1 VSPTFDPGTIAKA
14 VATPRWT
21 ALVRTGIDAA
31 AVGTWDPQLV
41 RETRVLVPID
51 VQALYVPA
59 GSTEP
64 MVRIPLSL
72 TSPDGQPPAPQPA
85 VLAPGTPRPSGVH
98 LHWAPPDALL
108 RGSLGDHGET
118 NRLQLPSLPDRWIVV
133 RLLVPKGASQAVA
146 TGTIIEADTAK
157 AVPLANYPAGAAAA
171 PQAGRTVAAADLTA
185 SIGGSLNWVGVYDA
199 VLNRLAFFDPLSD
212 LAAIAPNGVEGDQI
226 SYLVAGWWSK
236 PALDPL
242 DSATTSSSLQ
252 TRLQELGWALTDD
265 VEGGDQLQAT
275 HVVSRM
281 KQASIGLTTA
291 TRYAASPEPSV
302 AAATSIEAAISPVD
316 RAFAAS
322 AFADEVAGVV
332 QTEPAVPRSTLL
344 HGCIFGVPIAGAPT
358 VENRP
363 ASSAVGVVLGE
374 QGDDLAAALAS
385 TGLGSATIDAR
396 RATERLL
403 SAFTGHLLDRIG
415 SSDGLVDV
423 EEYEHAAAFVSRD
436 GGPGGTDRLESG
448 RQLGG
453 FAAGR
458 QARSAAVRLS
468 NAAPPVTG
476 MRVTAFAKTK
486 GNLKL
491 ATLDDQRAAVA
502 SWAGP
507 RPDVEPST
515 DAREVVRPAPR
526 LYLPSEAMVAL
537 RGAGRC
543 LRYGVTGRF
552 SQDGLVHCRWP
563 SQVASGISH
572 IVEGSDL
579 VPSLGTGAAPGEVQV
594 LAQECVTINPYLA
607 PWIASVASK
616 AHGLDA
622 GATTNRMVAE
632 AVLRFGTNAVY
643 DGQTSAFQPA
653 ANVPSASARFSAGVT
668 STLITDQL
676 RRFSLVA
683 GTDPYPVGVTAWSQ
697 PWVPLWLEWEARL
710 DVSDR
715 LDGWTLGPVD
725 QERNTDVT
733 PATVARTFRGR
744 SVITTGTASTIASA
758 IRDWMTAEDQR
769 DQNNQGETDK
779 ATEALLGDIATHI
792 ENLDVLA
799 ASLDGIRE
807 RLLGFVYDGGLVQ
820 PRKSDGTLDAPART
834 GDAPIFMRAGA
845 LTVTAA
851 RIVDVF
857 GRTLDVPV
865 NTAIVPARNGVAN
878 APQALLL
885 RPRLTAPTR
894 VLFRFVDPDPAAT
907 TPAEARVDQVDP
919 TKAVN
924 PVAGFLLPDHIDES
938 LEVFDVTGA
947 PIGQLMHEPFGGG
960 VIWEIAPGR
969 PGPPDAGPLFDLTGG
984 TEHVGFFAA
993 GVVAADAKARA
1004 GLPADPATE
1013 SALSALLRAIDT
1025 TLWTVDAFRALGSEH
1040 IAGLVGRP
1048 MAVVRARLT
1057 LSVEPDLGLDASAAA
1072 AALSDR
1078 AFTVRIGELTRADD
1092 GLLAYFVNDD
1102 YEHVHLVD
1110 KIIAQLAL
1118 DGGRQ
1123 RGQLATYG
1131 TAPTVPPQ
1139 KPIVHPYVIA
1149 EDELTIRP
1157 NQTIALTLLML
1168 PAGNVHLTSGVL
1180 PRKALQLARDWV
1192 APGLGTIAP
1201 SARIGPVLV
1210 DPALVRL
1217 PKISAFPKEQ
1227 IFTRRDSPQ
1236 SWKDDPILAAT
1247 QTALL
1252 PDLPHEVQEGYIRIA
1267 PNQGGS
1273 Q

>member
-1 VSPTFDPGTIAKA
+1 MSAKFDPGTIAKA
-14 VATPRWT
+14 TSTPRWS
-21 ALVRTGIDAA
+21 ALVRTGVDAA
-31 AVGTWDPQLV
+31 TVGTWDPGLV

-72 TSPDGQPPAPQPA
+72 TSPDGEQPAPQPA
-85 VLAPGTPRPSGVH
+85 VLAPGTSRPAGVH

-108 RGSLGDHGET
+108 RGSLGDHGDT

-133 RLLVPKGASQAVA
+133 RLLVPKGASQVVA

-157 AVPLANYPAGAAAA
+157 AIPLANYPAGAASA

-185 SIGGSLNWVGVYDA
+185 SVGGSLNWVGVYDA

-212 LAAIAPNGVEGDQI
+212 LAAVAPSGVEGDQI
-226 SYLVAGWWSK
+226 SYLVAGWWST

-242 DSATTSSSLQ
+242 DSATTTSSLQ
-252 TRLQELGWALTDD
+252 TRLQTLGWALTDD
-265 VEGGDQLQAT
+265 VEGGDQL
-275 HVVSRM
+275 HVTNIVARM
-281 KQASIGLTTA
+281 KRESIGLTAA
-291 TRYAASPEPSV
+291 TRYAPSAEPTPV
-302 AAATSIEAAISPVD
+302 APTNIDAAISPVN
-316 RAFAAS
+316 RALSAS
-322 AFADEVAGVV
+322 AFADEVIGVA

-344 HGCIFGVPIAGAPT
+344 HGCIFGIPIVGAAT

-363 ASSAVGVVLGE
+363 AAAQVGVFLGE
-374 QGDDLAAALAS
+374 QGDDVAAALAS
-385 TGLGSATIDAR
+385 NGLEAPTLDAR

-403 SAFTGHLLDRIG
+403 AAFTGHLLDRVG
-415 SSDGLVDV
+415 SADGLVDV
-423 EEYEHAAAFVSRD
+423 EEYEHAATFTARD
-436 GGPGGTDRLESG
+436 GGPGGTDRLQSG

-468 NAAPPVTG
+468 TAAPPVKG
-476 MRVTAFAKTK
+476 ARVTAFAKSK
-486 GNLKL
+486 SNLVST
-491 ATLDDQRAAVA
+491 TLNEQRSTLT
-502 SWAGP
+502 SWSGA

-515 DAREVVRPAPR
+515 EAREVVRAAPR
-526 LYLPSEAMVAL
+526 LYLPSEPIVGI

-543 LRYGVTGRF
+543 LRYGGGGRF

-563 SQVASGISH
+563 SQVASSISH
-572 IVEGSDL
+572 VVEGADL
-579 VPSLGTGAAPGEVQV
+579 LPSLGTGAAPPEVQI

-607 PWIASVASK
+607 PWVASVASK

-622 GATTNRMVAE
+622 GATRARMVAE

-643 DGQTSAFQPA
+643 DAQTSAFQPTPGA
-653 ANVPSASARFSAGVT
+653 PATARYSVGVT
-668 STLITDQL
+668 SSLVADQL

-697 PWVPLWLEWEARL
+697 PWVPLWLEWEVRL
-710 DVSDR
+710 DIADR
-715 LDGWTLGPVD
+715 LDGWALGPVD
-725 QERNTDVT
+725 QERDTEVT
-733 PATVARTFRGR
+733 PTTVVRTFRGR

-769 DQNNQGETDK
+769 DKNNQGEADP
-779 ATEALLGDIATHI
+779 ATEAVLGDIATHI

-807 RLLGFVYDGGLVQ
+807 QLLGFVYESGLVR
-820 PRKSDGTLDAPART
+820 PRKSDGTLDAPQQT
-834 GDAPIFMRAGA
+834 GNAPMFLRAGT
-845 LTVTAA
+845 LTLTAA

-857 GRTLDVPV
+857 GRTLDLP
-865 NTAIVPARNGVAN
+865 TATTIIPARNDVPASPHG
-878 APQALLL
+878 LLL
-885 RPRLTAPTR
+885 RPRLTVPTR
-894 VLFRFVDPDPAAT
+894 MLFRFVDPDPVAT

-919 TKAVN
+919 TKSVN

-938 LEVFDVTGA
+938 LEAFDVNGT
-947 PIGQLMHEPFGGG
+947 PLGQLSHEPFGGG
-960 VIWEIAPGR
+960 VVWQIAPGR
-969 PGPPDAGPLFDLTGG
+969 SGPADAGPLFGLTGG
-984 TEHVGFFAA
+984 TQLVGFFAS

-1004 GLPADPATE
+1004 GQPAHPDTE

-1025 TLWTVDAFRALGSEH
+1025 TLWTVDTFRTLGSEH

-1048 MAVVRARLT
+1048 IAVVRTRLM
-1057 LSVEPDLGLDASAAA
+1057 LSVEPDLGLDANAATS
-1072 AALSDR
+1072 ALSDR
-1078 AFTVRIGELTRADD
+1078 VFTVRIGELTRADD

-1110 KIIAQLAL
+1110 KIIAELAL
-1118 DGGRQ
+1118 DSGRQ
-1123 RGQLATYG
+1123 RGQLATYSD
-1131 TAPTVPPQ
+1131 APNVPPK

-1149 EDELTIRP
+1149 ADEVAIRP
-1157 NQTIALTLLML
+1157 NQTVSLTLLML

-1192 APGLGTIAP
+1192 APGLGVMAP

-1217 PKISAFPKEQ
+1217 PKISAFPKNQ
-1227 IFTRRDSPQ
+1227 IFTRRDTPQ

-1247 QTALL
+1247 QAALL

-1267 PNQGGS
+1267 PDQGGDAK
-1273 Q
+1273 